1 MTDTEK
7 ITINMSGVDLGQID
21 LLVDEGFYSNRSDF
35 IRTAI
40 RNQISQHSDAV
51 KQSITRRSMAV
62 GMLAYNSSDLEKYR
76 ARGEMLEIRLMG
88 VLVLNKV
95 TAELARATI
104 KSINVKG
111 VFRASDEVKAAL
123 ADRMVN

>member
-7 ITINMSGVDLGQID
+7 ITINLSAMDLGQID

-40 RNQISQHSDAV
+40 RNQISQHSEVV
-51 KQSITRRSMAV
+51 KQSIVRHTLVV
-62 GMLAYNSSDLEKYR
+62 GMLVYDSGALEKYR

-88 VLVLNKV
+88 ALVLNGV
-95 TAELARATI
+95 SPELARATI
-104 KSINVKG
+104 KSLSIKG

-123 ADRMVN
+123 ADRMVS

>member
-7 ITINMSGVDLGQID
+7 ITINISGVDLGQID

-51 KQSITRRSMAV
+51 KQSITRRTMAV
-62 GMLAYNSSDLEKYR
+62 GMLVYDSSDLEKFR
-76 ARGEMLEIRLMG
+76 ARGEMMEIRLMG
-88 VLVLNKV
+88 VLVLNNV
-95 TAELARATI
+95 STELARATI
-104 KSINVKG
+104 KSISVKG

>member
-40 RNQISQHSDAV
+40 RNQINQHSDAL
-51 KQSITRRSMAV
+51 KQSITRRTMAV
-62 GMLAYNSSDLEKYR
+62 GMLVYDSSDLEKYR
-76 ARGEMLEIRLMG
+76 ARGEMMDIRLMG
-88 VLVLNKV
+88 VLVLNNV
-95 TAELARATI
+95 SAELVRATI
-104 KSINVKG
+104 KSISVKG
-111 VFRASDEVKAAL
+111 VFRATDEVKAAL
-123 ADRMVN
+123 ADRTVN